1 MRPGLQGPIGIFP
14 HPAAGI
20 LQNAARL
27 YLSQS
32 AEHPAAGRPRRAYA
46 EYLPEAVHIRL
57 RPYLRVGE
65 KCLGLGAEYKVW
77 TLQVIKERL
86 YAQPV
91 PAEKER
97 VPISVPYSEGEDAV

>member
-1 MRPGLQGPIGIFP
+1 MQPGFTSRSPQNTPQ
-14 HPAAGI
+14 PA
-20 LQNAARL
+20 
-27 YLSQS
+27 SS
-32 AEHPAAGRPRRAYA
+32 PAYA

-65 KCLGLGAEYKVW
+65 KCLGLGAEYKVR
-77 TLQVIKERL
+77 TLQVKKERL